1 MTSSSIKTAII
12 LAGGLGTRLRTLV
25 NDRPKPMAPI
35 KEKPF
40 LQYLLNY
47 WEMQGISKFIISVG
61 YLHEKITSYFG
72 SNFNSSSIEYV
83 FEDVPLGTGGGLL
96 NCIRE
101 KNIKS
106 PFLLL
111 NGDTYFKVDLRLMED
126 LFLTNKAD
134 WCLSLFPSNEDKRY
148 LLIDCDVDKKIKF
161 LNGKI
166 KTSKKNYWANGGV
179 YIINPKVLNKFKKNI
194 NKISLEDHI
203 IPESFK
209 AGDNFIGFKS
219 LNSFIDIGLPK
230 DYERIMNNEFK
241 L

>member
-1 MTSSSIKTAII
+1 MKSNSIKTAII
-12 LAGGLGTRLRTLV
+12 LAGGLGTRLKTLV

-35 KEKPF
+35 MGKPF
-40 LQYLLNY
+40 LQYLLKY

-83 FEDVPLGTGGGLL
+83 LEDVPLGTGGGLL
-96 NCIRE
+96 NCIRK

-111 NGDTYFKVDLRLMED
+111 NGDTYFKIELRLMED
-126 LFLTNKAD
+126 LFFTTQAD
-134 WCLSLFPSNEDKRY
+134 WCLSLFSTNEEKRY
-148 LLIDCDVDKKIKF
+148 LLIDVDANKKIKF
-161 LNGKI
+161 LNEKVNP
-166 KTSKKNYWANGGV
+166 SKKIFWANGGV
-179 YIINPKVLNKFKKNI
+179 YIVNPEVLNKFKKNN

-230 DYERIMNNEFK
+230 DYKRIINNEFE

>member
-1 MTSSSIKTAII
+1 MSNSIKTAII

-35 KEKPF
+35 KERPF
-40 LQYLLNY
+40 LQYLLKY
-47 WEMQGISKFIISVG
+47 WEMQGISRFIISVG

-72 SNFNSSSIEYV
+72 SKFNSSSIEYV
-83 FEDVPLGTGGGLL
+83 IEDVPLGTGGGLL

-111 NGDTYFKVDLRLMED
+111 NGDTYFKVDLGLMQH
-126 LFLTNKAD
+126 LFFTTQAD
-134 WCLSLFPSNEDKRY
+134 WCLSLFSTNEEKRY
-148 LLIDCDVDKKIKF
+148 LLIDVDVNKKIKF
-161 LNGKI
+161 LNEKV
-166 KTSKKNYWANGGV
+166 KLSNKKCWANGGV
-179 YIINPKVLNKFKKNI
+179 YIINPKVLNKFKKNNI
-194 NKISLEDHI
+194 KVSLEDNI

-230 DYERIMNNEFK
+230 DYERIINNEFK